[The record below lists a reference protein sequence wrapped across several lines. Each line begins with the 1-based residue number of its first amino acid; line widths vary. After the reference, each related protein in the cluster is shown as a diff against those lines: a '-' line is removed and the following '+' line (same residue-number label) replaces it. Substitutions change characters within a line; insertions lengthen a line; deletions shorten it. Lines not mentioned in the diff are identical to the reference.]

1 MGMPN
6 ARHQIAS
13 KAWTRGMLEQT
24 RVGLAPWF
32 PYRDHVCMRLLF
44 TLTPILCTLA
54 LPAADDL
61 DAIVSL
67 R

>member
-1 MGMPN
+1 
-6 ARHQIAS
+6 
-13 KAWTRGMLEQT
+13 
-24 RVGLAPWF
+24 
-32 PYRDHVCMRLLF
+32 MRLLF